1 VPDTIVALSSA
12 AGRAGLAVVRLS
24 GPGAESCVTVLAGVV
39 PAPRR
44 AALRK
49 IIDHRSG
56 TLLDRGLILW
66 FPAPASFTGE
76 DCAEFQVHGSRAVVA
91 GVIDTLCS
99 LEGVRLAEPG
109 EFSRRAFENGKLD
122 LSAVEG
128 LADLIDAETE
138 AQRVQALRQM
148 EGAFA
153 DRCAAWGHQLRQC
166 LAWLEAAIDFPDE
179 ELPADLFARV
189 RPGVETVLKAVDAWL
204 SEPNRGGVIRDGFQ
218 IAIVGPPN
226 VGKSS
231 ILNAIAQRDVAI
243 VSERAGTTRDVI
255 EVRIDLGGYAVVLA
269 DTAGLRTGGALDP
282 VEQEGIARAL
292 SRSRA
297 ADLVLQVRDAG
308 SALEA
313 PVGDADG
320 AEVSVDCL
328 MLLNKTD
335 LPDAADAR
343 PGELAISAVTG
354 AGMDRLM
361 VRILERIEAGYAA
374 TPHPALTRQRHRT
387 ALENCRDALQ
397 RALAA
402 TDAELCAEDLRL
414 ALRAMDQ
421 LIGKTGVEDLL
432 DMIFRDFCIGK

>member
-1 VPDTIVALSSA
+1 MSDTIVALSTA
-12 AGRAGLAVVRLS
+12 AGKAGVAVIRLS
-24 GPGAESCVTVLAGVV
+24 GPAAETCVTTLAG
-39 PAPRR
+39 APPSPRQAAFRR
-44 AALRK
+44 
-49 IIDHRSG
+49 ITDHRSSA
-56 TLLDRGLILW
+56 LLDRGLILW

-91 GVIDTLCS
+91 GLIDALCS
-99 LEGVRLAEPG
+99 LNSVRLAEPG
-109 EFSRRAFENGKLD
+109 EFTRRAYENGKMD
-122 LSAVEG
+122 LSRVEG

-138 AQRVQALRQM
+138 AQRSQAVRQM

-153 DRCAAWGHQLRQC
+153 DRCNDWGHQLRQC

-189 RPGVETVLKAVDAWL
+189 QPGVEMVASAVDTWL
-204 SEPNRGGVIRDGFQ
+204 AEPNRGSVIRDGFQ

-255 EVRIDLGGYAVVLA
+255 EVRIHLGGYAVVLA
-269 DTAGLRTGGALDP
+269 DTAGLRTSDALDP

-297 ADLVLQVRDAG
+297 ADLVLKVRDAG
-308 SALEA
+308 KPLGGPASETE
-313 PVGDADG
+313 DG
-320 AEVSVDCL
+320 ETSVDSL
-328 MLLNKTD
+328 RLLNKTD
-335 LPDAADAR
+335 LPDATEAS
-343 PGELAISAVTG
+343 PGELAISATTG

-361 VRILERIEAGYAA
+361 ARILERIEAGYAA
-374 TPHPALTRQRHRT
+374 TPHPALTRQRHRR
-387 ALENCRDALQ
+387 ALESCRDALL